1 MIRTRTPGGVVTP
14 AQWLKLDAVATTY
27 AERGLRITTRQAFQ
41 FHGVI
46 KTRLKATMQAINAA
60 MIDTI
65 AACGDVSRNV
75 VVAANPH
82 LSQPRRG
89 PRAGGGGVGA
99 HAAQDTR
106 LLRGLARRGARR
118 RQRRGRR
125 NELWTRL
132 PAAHVQG
139 RL

>member
-82 LSQPRRG
+82 LSRSHPAVHAQAAAVSAPMPPRT
-89 PRAGGGGVGA
+89 RAYYQTWPTEEQVDG
-99 HAAQDTR
+99 
-106 LLRGLARRGARR
+106 
-118 RQRRGRR
+118 RGR
-125 NELWTRL
+125 
-132 PAAHVQG
+132 G
-139 RL
+139 

>member
-41 FHGVI
+41 FHGGI

-65 AACGDVSRNV
+65 AACGDISRHV

-82 LSQPRRG
+82 LSRSQAEVP
-89 PRAGGGGVGA
+89 PQAGAVSA
-99 HAAQDTR
+99 P
-106 LLRGLARRGARR
+106 LLPKTSPYH
-118 RQRRGRR
+118 Q
-125 NELWTRL
+125 
-132 PAAHVQG
+132 
-139 RL
+139 

>member
-46 KTRLKATMQAINAA
+46 KTRLKATMPALNAA

-82 LSQPRRG
+82 LSRRPAPVPAQPAALSAPMLPRTPPSPELLLSLP
-89 PRAGGGGVGA
+89 PRAAHGVDEENN
-99 HAAQDTR
+99 HY
-106 LLRGLARRGARR
+106 
-118 RQRRGRR
+118 
-125 NELWTRL
+125 
-132 PAAHVQG
+132 
-139 RL
+139 